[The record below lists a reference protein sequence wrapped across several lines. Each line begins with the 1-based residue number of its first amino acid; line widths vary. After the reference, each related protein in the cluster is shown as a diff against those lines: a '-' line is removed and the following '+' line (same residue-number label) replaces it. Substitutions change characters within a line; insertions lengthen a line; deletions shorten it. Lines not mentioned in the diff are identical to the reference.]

1 MVQSRNTATSSSDV
15 GAHPRS
21 ARRSRKGC
29 PECRRRKIK
38 CDESQPRCG
47 QCQKGGRKC
56 RILDS
61 VFKQHAFTVEQNGA
75 NHTTQADRPDVNDS
89 VLFIGANSE
98 DSPTSRVRRGR
109 TVIASPPGL
118 DAYAQTV
125 LLPSDV
131 PINNFPVETT
141 TTRDTANQPAA
152 ENSTVGH
159 SILNSTEVQDIL
171 LEVDSSRNLETLES
185 TIPERNCVPGD
196 STIDSFKDSQE
207 ELFLLRHYSECI
219 APWMDLLYRYE
230 VFSRETLTLARDH
243 PILRYAA
250 CAVAAKQL
258 GQMRIPVSDVLRGK
272 TQKMIALKFTQ
283 SRLGFL
289 WYSAKYYER
298 AIQTLV
304 KSITP
309 KDNQSTQNLHNH
321 VSPSVSLSQGDL
333 MVQAEGEDPIVRLLG
348 TCILIQYEH
357 LSATGNAWA
366 GHLTGFSKLL
376 DLIDDGKLLEPNS
389 MFSQVYPFTKDIME
403 LKAGFWNFVVN
414 DFEESFVS
422 HRRTRID
429 TENLSLWRNMG
440 LVIEDDGRLT
450 TSFSS
455 NSLSATPEHARDKI
469 LSYTLIR
476 LVCKLVDYLAPILNP
491 DPLLPHGGPT
501 SVGDTNAEY
510 IYLENQFDSWIQIL
524 SPSFHPDGS
533 FLTRHDERGTSKLF
547 GRELW
552 FSNDLCATTMMYYH
566 MARML
571 LLIHRPSLL
580 LFGSISQGERTPFDL
595 LYTYR
600 IIERQ
605 LHLHAS
611 EVIAIIQGTLCDAVK
626 LRAIQ
631 PLYVAGR
638 CCTDTA
644 DRHLLVGMFRDIQ
657 DSLGIA
663 TEYRVKTLLQE
674 WDLPYEA
681 LGIEERPMA
690 ESP

>member
-1 MVQSRNTATSSSDV
+1 MLVVAPETQGDRGKA
-15 GAHPRS
+15 GA
-21 ARRSRKGC
+21 
-29 PECRRRKIK
+29 PECRKRKIK

-47 QCQKGGRKC
+47 QCQKGGRTC

-61 VFKQHAFTVEQNGA
+61 AFKQHAFTVVQNEA
-75 NHTTQADRPDVNDS
+75 NYTTQADGPEMNDS
-89 VLFIGANSE
+89 VLSTGGNIE
-98 DSPTSRVRRGR
+98 DFPGVNRGR
-109 TVIASPPGL
+109 TIIASPPGL

-131 PINNFPVETT
+131 PINTFPVETIA
-141 TTRDTANQPAA
+141 TRDANQPAA
-152 ENSTVGH
+152 ENPLVGH
-159 SILNSTEVQDIL
+159 SILDSTEVQGIVLD
-171 LEVDSSRNLETLES
+171 VDSSRANRLEDPETLECTTPATNS
-185 TIPERNCVPGD
+185 VPGD
-196 STIDSFKDSQE
+196 STVDSLKDSQE

-272 TQKMIALKFTQ
+272 TQKKIALKFTQ
-283 SRLGFL
+283 GRLGFL

-309 KDNQSTQNLHNH
+309 KDNQSTQGLHSH

-357 LSATGNAWA
+357 LSATSNAWA

-376 DLIDDGKLLEPNS
+376 DLIDDGKLLVPNP
-389 MFSQVYPFTKDIME
+389 MFSQVYPFTKDVME

-422 HRRTRID
+422 HRRTRIE

-440 LVIEDDGRLT
+440 LVVEDDGSLT

-455 NSLSATPEHARDKI
+455 NSLSAMPEHARDKI

-476 LVCKLVDYLAPILNP
+476 LVCKLVDYLAPVLNS
-491 DPLLPHGGPT
+491 DHLPPHHGPA
-501 SVGDTNAEY
+501 SAGDTNAEY

-524 SPSFHPDGS
+524 SPSFHPDGT
-533 FLTRHDERGTSKLF
+533 FLTRHDERGMSKLF

-571 LLIHRPSLL
+571 LLIHRPSLPL
-580 LFGSISQGERTPFDL
+580 CDSTSQGERTVFDL

-600 IIERQ
+600 NIERQ

-631 PLYVAGR
+631 PL
-638 CCTDTA
+638 
-644 DRHLLVGMFRDIQ
+644 DIQ
-657 DSLGIA
+657 DSLGVA
-663 TEYRVKTLLQE
+663 TEYRVKTLVQE

-681 LGIEERPMA
+681 LGIEERPII